1 VVRGEVGAGER
12 ALWETFADAKRRA
25 PSVVFIDEFQAAFT
39 ARSGGTGGGG
49 EDGTGALLTAALAAC
64 MDDVERWNAAAGPA
78 SSVTVLAATNEPWA
92 VDEGFLRPGR
102 LDQTLYVGTL
112 EVGARRA
119 LLSEALA
126 LRGGSG
132 NGRGE
137 EASDAEMEA
146 AAVAVCGMTAG
157 FTGAD
162 LSLLVQRASL
172 DVLRATIEGAGTGA
186 GPMEAVT
193 WASLLAVL
201 RRGEVKPS
209 VTWQQEDDYHNWG
222 KTRY

>member
-1 VVRGEVGAGER
+1 VGAGER
-12 ALWETFADAKRRA
+12 ALWETFTEAKRRA

-39 ARSGGTGGGG
+39 ARGGGTGGGG

-64 MDDVERWNAAAGPA
+64 MDDAERWNAAAGPA

-92 VDEGFLRPGR
+92 VDVGFLRPGR
-102 LDQTLYVGTL
+102 LDRTLYVGTL

-126 LRGGSG
+126 LRGSSG
-132 NGRGE
+132 VGRGVNDGE
-137 EASDAEMEA
+137 EASDAEVEA
-146 AAVAVCGMTAG
+146 VAAAVCGMTAG

-172 DVLRATIEGAGTGA
+172 DVLRATIEGAGTVA
-186 GPMEAVT
+186 GPTKTVT

-201 RRGEVKPS
+201 QRGEVEPS
-209 VTWQQEDDYHNWG
+209 VTWQQEDGYHSWG